1 MSKKQDKEKIKLSE
15 KLALNFRKKWLVSG
29 IQTFL
34 IVAILI
40 MGYISLNLFVRQLD
54 LPQID
59 VTDFETKKWYL
70 DSRPLRGSIND
81 FELNLTFEEL
91 EALIEHLNKHEKHVD
106 EHINFDKY
114 IIPFHKIGKW

>member
-59 VTDFETKKWYL
+59 VTENKLYT
-70 DSRPLRGSIND
+70 
-81 FELNLTFEEL
+81 LTDASKNAVSKIDKEVTVYAYGFEEDST
-91 EALIEHLNKHEKHVD
+91 LIDLMKQYKAVN
-106 EHINFDKY
+106 DKISY
-114 IIPFHKIGKW
+114 ELLT